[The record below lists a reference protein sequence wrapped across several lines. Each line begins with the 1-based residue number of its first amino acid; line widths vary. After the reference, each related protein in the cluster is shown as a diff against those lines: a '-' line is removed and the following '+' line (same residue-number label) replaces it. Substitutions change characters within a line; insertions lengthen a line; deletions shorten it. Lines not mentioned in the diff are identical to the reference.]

1 MTEQQPGQT
10 QAPSAQVDAGIKR
23 LETEL
28 KAARRFGAKA
38 AKQMHAAV
46 AADLERAERRARRA
60 EQRAAD
66 AEARAARAER
76 RARRRERELA
86 EVRSSATWRAGRA
99 VVAVPARIKKA
110 RDKRSGGR

>member
-1 MTEQQPGQT
+1 MSGQQQRQQP
-10 QAPSAQVDAGIKR
+10 AVDAGLRR

-38 AKQMHAAV
+38 TKQMHTAV
-46 AADLERAERRARRA
+46 AADLDRALRRARRA

-66 AEARAARAER
+66 AEARATRAER
-76 RARRRERELA
+76 RVRRLERELA

-99 VVAVPARIKKA
+99 VVAVPGRL
-110 RDKRSGGR
+110 KRLTGR